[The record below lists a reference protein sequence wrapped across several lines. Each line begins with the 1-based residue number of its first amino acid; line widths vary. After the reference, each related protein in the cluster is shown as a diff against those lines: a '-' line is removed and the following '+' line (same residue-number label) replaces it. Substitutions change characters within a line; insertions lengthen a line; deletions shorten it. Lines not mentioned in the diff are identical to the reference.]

1 MSIADLPADE
11 ELRLQDLESYQILDT
26 QNEAD
31 FDGLVELASQIC
43 KTPISLI
50 SLLDRDRQWFKAKT
64 GLSASETDRDVAFCA
79 HAILQDE
86 VMVVEDTLEDDRFSD
101 NPMVNGELDSVRFYA
116 GAPIVSPT
124 GHKLGAFCIVDYQP
138 KKLSQEEERALVILS
153 RQVTR
158 LLALRKNN
166 MQIRSRAKE
175 IIRMKSKAINR
186 VIEQQDN
193 DKKNI
198 AHNLHEDLAQR
209 IASGMLYLNMA
220 AENVQQAAPLIQTA
234 QSQFYDVLNK
244 MREMSYEI
252 SPPAINFTSL
262 RELVEEFVDKI
273 AITFPFSIEVQKVGE
288 DVTCT
293 QDLTVTS
300 IRIIEEWLGMI
311 AAKDTISTVVIKTL
325 NEGESLILL
334 MEDDGADTTISLRE
348 REILNSVMYDRV
360 SFREGVL
367 ELSVTP
373 DNNNLLKIVL
383 PLMVQNAEARA

>member
-244 MREMSYEI
+244 MRELSYEI